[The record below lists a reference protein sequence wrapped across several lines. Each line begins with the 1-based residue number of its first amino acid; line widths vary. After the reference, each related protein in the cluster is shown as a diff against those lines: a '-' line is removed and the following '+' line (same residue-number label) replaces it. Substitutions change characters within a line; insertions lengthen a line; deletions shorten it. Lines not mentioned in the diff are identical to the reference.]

1 MQSRTSLRR
10 GLTALAAGAALA
22 CAATPALADT
32 VPAPDPP
39 TAGSV
44 CLEAKADVQGSAR
57 YLALSSSRRVSLDR
71 YASELCARAD
81 ALVASL
87 TPAQKADLLAQFN
100 DLASRA
106 VPQGWLTADQAA
118 TLRAEAATL

>member
-1 MQSRTSLRR
+1 MQSRTPLRR
-10 GLTALAAGAALA
+10 GLAALAAGAALA

-39 TAGSV
+39 TAGGV
-44 CLEAKADVQGSAR
+44 CLAAKADLQGSAR
-57 YLALSSSRRVSLDR
+57 YLALSPSRRASLDR
-71 YASELCARAD
+71 YASDLCARAD

-87 TPAQKADLLAQFN
+87 TPAQKADLLVQF
-100 DLASRA
+100 DDATSRA

-118 TLRAEAATL
+118 ALQAAAATL